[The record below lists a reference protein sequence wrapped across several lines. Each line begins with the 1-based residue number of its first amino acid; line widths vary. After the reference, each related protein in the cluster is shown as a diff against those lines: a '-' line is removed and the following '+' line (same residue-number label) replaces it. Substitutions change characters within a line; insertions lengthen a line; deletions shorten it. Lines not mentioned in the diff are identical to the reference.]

1 MMKKLFPVFSGLHK
15 LNQSIILLLV
25 SLSRAMA
32 FTDLGGQVVGN
43 LFSRPYL
50 EQV

>member
-1 MMKKLFPVFSGLHK
+1 
-15 LNQSIILLLV
+15 
-25 SLSRAMA
+25 MA